1 LKLILYLFSAND
13 DFENS
18 NAIHL
23 AREADPHG
31 ERTIGVLTKVD
42 IIQMSTYTDKLNEFG
57 EKHKCLKYIAVQN
70 SPDKNIEVIFK

>member
-1 LKLILYLFSAND
+1 MQFSAND

-23 AREADPHG
+23 AEEADPLG

-42 IIQMSTYTDKLNEFG
+42 IIQMSTYTDKLIEFRK
-57 EKHKCLKYIAVQN
+57 KHKSLKYIAVHN
-70 SPDKNIEVIFK
+70 SPDKKMKVSSMR

>member
-1 LKLILYLFSAND
+1 MQFSAAD

-23 AREADPHG
+23 AEEADPLG

-42 IIQMSTYTDKLNEFG
+42 IIQMSTYTDKLIEFR
-57 EKHKCLKYIAVQN
+57 KRHKSLKYIAVQN
-70 SPDKNIEVIFK
+70 SPDKKMKVSSMR